1 MAPLQIT
8 SLIDDLLDDLSR
20 PGMPWQ
26 VGSIAASIALGW
38 LCAGLLQAWWR
49 GRRTA
54 QGITRHE
61 GVASLTRV
69 IAPLL
74 VVGLLYVS
82 TWLLATNRF
91 HTNIVKVAIPVFWSL
106 VVIRAAFFLL
116 RRVFARHGQL
126 GEAFVTFEKIFALL
140 VWAAVALY
148 ITGQWPT
155 IFDFLDSYRL
165 KYGPGKHDYVTFEDV
180 LQGIISVAVLMM
192 LALWAGAAMEERL
205 MGLQGLHS
213 SLRVALARVSK
224 AVLIVGAVLGSL
236 RLVGINLTVLSV
248 FGGALGVG
256 LGLGLQRIA
265 SNYVSGFIILLER
278 SLSIGDM
285 ISVDKYSGKVTQINT
300 RYTVLQ
306 GLDGVETVLPNEMLI
321 SGPVLNQTLSMRAVR
336 AGTKLTVAYGSDLD
350 QVMPLLV
357 AQAAGTPRVLETP
370 APGVSLSRFAPEG
383 YELDLGF
390 WIGDPENGSGGVVSE
405 INRKIYSLVQ
415 AGDIK
420 LGIPALDT
428 RLLDAHIASVVAR
441 ITQPAPESLVNP
453 SSTAN

>member
-1 MAPLQIT
+1 LAPLQLT

-26 VGSIAASIALGW
+26 VGAIAASVLIGW

-54 QGITRHE
+54 RGITLHE

-69 IAPLL
+69 VAPLL
-74 VVGLLYVS
+74 VVGLLYLS
-82 TWLLATNRF
+82 TWLLAMNRF

-106 VVIRAAFFLL
+106 VVIRVVFYLL

-148 ITGQWPT
+148 ITGQWPD
-155 IFDFLDSYRL
+155 IFNFLDSTVLYKKGSNKVVL
-165 KYGPGKHDYVTFEDV
+165 GDV
-180 LQGIISVAVLMM
+180 LQAVVSIAVLMI
-192 LALWAGAAMEERL
+192 LALWVGAALEERL
-205 MGLQGLHS
+205 MGVQALHS
-213 SLRVALARVSK
+213 SLRVALARVSR
-224 AVLIVGAVLGSL
+224 AVLIISAVLLSL
-236 RLVGINLTVLSV
+236 SMAGLDLTVLSV

-285 ISVDKYSGKVTQINT
+285 ISVDKYAGKVTQINT

-336 AGTKLTVAYGSDLD
+336 ASTRLTVAYGSDLD
-350 QVMPLLV
+350 QVMPLLA
-357 AQAAGTPRVLETP
+357 AQAVGTPRVLEAP

-390 WIGDPENGSGGVVSE
+390 WIGDPENGQGGVVSE
-405 INRKIYSLVQ
+405 INKKIYALVQ
-415 AGDIK
+415 SGDIK
-420 LGIPALDT
+420 LGIPSLDT

-441 ITQPAPESLVNP
+441 ITQPDAS
-453 SSTAN
+453 

>member
-1 MAPLQIT
+1 LAPLQIS

-26 VGSIAASIALGW
+26 VGAIAASILVGW
-38 LCAGLLQAWWR
+38 LCAGLLQFWWR
-49 GRRTA
+49 RRRMA
-54 QGITRHE
+54 QGITLHE
-61 GVASLTRV
+61 GVASLARV
-69 IAPLL
+69 VAPLL
-74 VVGLLYVS
+74 VVGLLYLS
-82 TWLLATNRF
+82 TWLLALNRF

-116 RRVFARHGQL
+116 RRVFARRGQL
-126 GEAFVTFEKIFALL
+126 GEAFVTFEKIFALV

-148 ITGQWPT
+148 ITGKWPD
-155 IFDFLDSYRL
+155 IFDFLDSTVLYSKKGANKVVL
-165 KYGPGKHDYVTFEDV
+165 GDV
-180 LQGIISVAVLMM
+180 LQAIVSIGVLMI
-192 LALWAGAAMEERL
+192 LALWAGAALEERL
-205 MGLQGLHS
+205 MGVQALHS
-213 SLRVALARVSK
+213 SLRVALARVSR
-224 AVLIVGAVLGSL
+224 AVLIVGAVLVSL
-236 RLVGINLTVLSV
+236 SMAGLDLTVLSV

-285 ISVDKYSGKVTQINT
+285 ISVDKYTGKVTQINT

-336 AGTKLTVAYGSDLD
+336 ASTKLTVAYGSDLD

-357 AQAAGTPRVLETP
+357 AQAAGTARVLEAP

-390 WIGDPENGSGGVVSE
+390 WIGDPENGQGGVVSE
-405 INRKIYSLVQ
+405 INKKIYALVQ
-415 AGDIK
+415 SGDVK

-428 RLLDAHIASVVAR
+428 RLLDAHIASVVAQ
-441 ITQPAPESLVNP
+441 ITQTSRNSLSNP
-453 SSTAN
+453 QSTTS

>member
-1 MAPLQIT
+1 MAPLQLT
-8 SLIDDLLDDLSR
+8 SLIDDLFDDLSR

-26 VGSIAASIALGW
+26 VGSIAASVLIGW

-54 QGITRHE
+54 RGITLHE

-74 VVGLLYVS
+74 VVGLLYLS
-82 TWLLATNRF
+82 TWLLAMNRF
-91 HTNIVKVAIPVFWSL
+91 HTNIVRVAIPVFWSL
-106 VVIRAAFFLL
+106 VVIRVVFYLL

-148 ITGQWPT
+148 ITGQWPD
-155 IFDFLDSYRL
+155 IFDFLDSTVLYKKGSNKVVL
-165 KYGPGKHDYVTFEDV
+165 GDV
-180 LQGIISVAVLMM
+180 LQAIVSIAVLMI
-192 LALWAGAAMEERL
+192 LALWVGAALEERL
-205 MGLQGLHS
+205 MGVQALHS
-213 SLRVALARVSK
+213 SLRVALARVSR
-224 AVLIVGAVLGSL
+224 AVLIIGAVLLSL
-236 RLVGINLTVLSV
+236 SMAGLDLTVLSV

-265 SNYVSGFIILLER
+265 SNYVSGFIILIER

-285 ISVDKYSGKVTQINT
+285 ISVDKYAGKVTQINT

-336 AGTKLTVAYGSDLD
+336 ASTKLTVAYGSDLD
-350 QVMPLLV
+350 QVMPLLA
-357 AQAAGTPRVLETP
+357 AQAVGTPRVLEAP

-390 WIGDPENGSGGVVSE
+390 WIGDPENGQGGVVSE
-405 INRKIYSLVQ
+405 INKKIYALVQ

-420 LGIPALDT
+420 LGIPSLDT

-441 ITQPAPESLVNP
+441 ITQ
-453 SSTAN
+453 SSAS